1 MLDLERLTTAH
12 EGLRASI
19 TAFTEAASFTDGI
32 EQAIQRPD
40 GRGALRD
47 RAHDFEGAW
56 NDKRDALAENLQN
69 ITDQL
74 QSILD
79 GWNEWDCATAAD
91 LAGSASSP
99 AVTPRPGGPF

>member
-1 MLDLERLTTAH
+1 MTDIMLDLERLNAAQ

-19 TAFTEAASFTDGI
+19 TAFTDAASFTDGI
-32 EQAIQRPD
+32 EQMIQRPD
-40 GRGALRD
+40 DRGALRD

-56 NDKRDALAENLQN
+56 NNKREALAENLQN

-79 GWNEWDCATAAD
+79 GWNEWDTSTTAD
-91 LAGSASSP
+91 LSGAVSARPAG
-99 AVTPRPGGPF
+99 AV

>member
-1 MLDLERLTTAH
+1 MLDLERLTAAQ

-19 TAFTEAASFTDGI
+19 TAFTDAASFTDGI

-40 GRGALRD
+40 DRGALRD

-56 NDKRDALAENLQN
+56 NGKREALTENLQN

-79 GWNEWDCATAAD
+79 GWNEWDTSTAAD
-91 LAGSASSP
+91 LSGAAS
-99 AVTPRPGGPF
+99 TRPGGAV